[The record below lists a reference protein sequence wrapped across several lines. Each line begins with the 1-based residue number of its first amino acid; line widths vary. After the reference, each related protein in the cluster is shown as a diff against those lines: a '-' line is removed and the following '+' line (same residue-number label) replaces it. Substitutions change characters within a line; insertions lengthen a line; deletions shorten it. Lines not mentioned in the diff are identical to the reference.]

1 MNYQE
6 EKIKINSEMYTGIT
20 YASVAIIIAL
30 LLYAIALYLNEYNL
44 KKTLGITLASIASV
58 ILLGSSFV
66 LVMILRGF

>member
-1 MNYQE
+1 
-6 EKIKINSEMYTGIT
+6 MYTGIT